1 MVSKLSKLYISL
13 KLNKNTKK
21 DCTVMWRLILYISLK
36 LNKNIVIGVLGGD
49 AVYFTFLLS

>member
-21 DCTVMWRLILYISLK
+21 ECTVMWRLILYISLK